1 MRALFDNG
9 KPAVINGLR
18 KRKNPCSWLVI
29 FLTFL
34 LNKRYILIS
43 LILLFVTVIPK
54 TVIHEIP
61 LVIFLPII
69 LNPTSTIISLFNF
82 LVPVLFNSFKNEFV
96 IEFANNA
103 ISLIGGMQLFLQ
115 RIYFWPSPQKL
126 FNLF

>member
-1 MRALFDNG
+1 M
-9 KPAVINGLR
+9 
-18 KRKNPCSWLVI
+18 
-29 FLTFL
+29 
-34 LNKRYILIS
+34 
-43 LILLFVTVIPK
+43 FVTVIPK

-115 RIYFWPSPQKL
+115 RIYF
-126 FNLF
+126 